1 MLHHLLTKIKAKRGA
16 FFMNNG
22 TLLAA
27 IDIGSNSFRLEIGRY
42 DHGHIARVEYLKEMV
57 RQGAGLD
64 ADRMLSEVSM
74 QRGWDCLARFAER
87 LQGFER
93 AHVRAVATQTLREAK
108 NRDVFI
114 QKAQTILGFP
124 IEVISGLEEAR
135 LIYQGVTRLLPQSNE
150 RRLVVDI
157 GGRSTEIMRGQG
169 YQAQAM
175 DSFRLGSVA
184 WSQRY
189 FPQGHFTAEAFQ
201 TAEIAAQ
208 AVLDEALDLFP
219 RQQWDVAY
227 GSSGTVGAIS
237 DALLANGK
245 TQDDIITREHLDW
258 LLDRLLKAQHADQ
271 VKLEGIKDDRRQV
284 IGGGLSVLRAVFDL
298 FNIESMTAA
307 QGALRQ
313 GALYDLVARESD
325 ESDVRE
331 RTVCWLSE
339 RFSVDAAQAHRVST
353 VAAAL
358 FTQIATP
365 NAQRERHSCKL
376 QWAARLHEL
385 GVHISHEDAHHHGAY
400 VLEHV
405 DAPGFSMVELQ
416 RLSLLVLGQR
426 GKLRKLELW
435 LNNDELLVKQLWCL
449 RLAVLLCHAR
459 RDPQYQALALQWHK
473 NRHIHLQAPSVW
485 AKHHPQSA
493 WLIQEEAQAWQKVGW
508 RMTYQFD

>member
-1 MLHHLLTKIKAKRGA
+1 
-16 FFMNNG
+16 
-22 TLLAA
+22 
-27 IDIGSNSFRLEIGRY
+27 
-42 DHGHIARVEYLKEMV
+42 
-57 RQGAGLD
+57 
-64 ADRMLSEVSM
+64 
-74 QRGWDCLARFAER
+74 
-87 LQGFER
+87 
-93 AHVRAVATQTLREAK
+93 
-108 NRDVFI
+108 
-114 QKAQTILGFP
+114 
-124 IEVISGLEEAR
+124 
-135 LIYQGVTRLLPQSNE
+135 
-150 RRLVVDI
+150 
-157 GGRSTEIMRGQG
+157 
-169 YQAQAM
+169 
-175 DSFRLGSVA
+175 
-184 WSQRY
+184 
-189 FPQGHFTAEAFQ
+189 
-201 TAEIAAQ
+201 
-208 AVLDEALDLFP
+208 
-219 RQQWDVAY
+219 
-227 GSSGTVGAIS
+227 
-237 DALLANGK
+237 
-245 TQDDIITREHLDW
+245 
-258 LLDRLLKAQHADQ
+258 
-271 VKLEGIKDDRRQV
+271 
-284 IGGGLSVLRAVFDL
+284 
-298 FNIESMTAA
+298 MTAA

-339 RFSVDAAQAHRVST
+339 RFSFDAAQAHRVST